1 MHPCRVNVVV
11 FFFLV
16 CIDTRMRH
24 WILNTQQCEDDRLFQ
39 QVMLRRHTHMIPNSK
54 AYANHRKQETP
65 FLGQMATFT
74 PLAPHVA
81 VNIFLTISN
90 ERFFYNICNAYDS
103 THFEDT
109 FQRLKELVLFA

>member
-1 MHPCRVNVVV
+1 MHGGRVNVVV

-24 WILNTQQCEDDRLFQ
+24 WILNTQQCEDDRSFQ
-39 QVMLRRHTHMIPNSK
+39 QVMLRRHTQMIPNSK
-54 AYANHRKQETP
+54 AYASHRKQETP
-65 FLGQMATFT
+65 FLGQLATFT

-103 THFEDT
+103 AHFEDT